1 MRVAIIG
8 TGKMGGAMARRL
20 KSQGHEL
27 TLWNRT
33 RERAEALG
41 VGKVG
46 STPAEAA
53 QDAEVVI
60 SMLTDAEAVRAAYL
74 GEGGAVHAARGQVF
88 VEMST
93 AGPDVSTEIAPRLE
107 KSGARYVEAP
117 VLGSVPAVEA
127 GTLVVLAAGDEVA
140 IERARPVLEALGEV
154 HRIGGLGSAAS
165 LKLVA
170 NTMIAG
176 VNAMAAELVAA
187 GTNAELN
194 ADDVFWVLSRMAPI
208 LNTRKAGLVE
218 HRYEP
223 VNFALRDGVKDLR
236 LAIEL
241 YRKTG
246 STTPLAVATKEL
258 YERAAQS
265 VGDLDLSAIASL
277 YEKQPAKRDS
287 P

>member
-20 KSQGHEL
+20 KSQGYEL
-27 TLWNRT
+27 ALWNRT

-41 VGKVG
+41 LGKVAA
-46 STPAEAA
+46 TPAQAA

-60 SMLTDAEAVRAAYL
+60 SMLTDADAVRAAYL
-74 GEGGAVHAARGQVF
+74 AEGGAAHAARDQVF

-93 AGPDVSTEIAPRLE
+93 AGPNVSAEIAPRLE
-107 KSGARYVEAP
+107 GAGAKYVEAP

-127 GTLVVLAAGDEVA
+127 GTLVVLAAGDEAA

-154 HRIGGLGSAAS
+154 RRIGGLGSAAS

-187 GTNAELN
+187 GSNAGLN

-208 LNTRKAGLVE
+208 LNTRKSGLVE
-218 HRYEP
+218 HRYVP

-241 YRKTG
+241 YKETG
-246 STTPLAVATKEL
+246 STTPLAVAIKEL
-258 YERAAQS
+258 YERASQS
-265 VGDLDLSAIASL
+265 AGDLDLSAIATL
-277 YEKQPAKRDS
+277 YEKPPVKRHS
-287 P
+287 A

>member
-20 KSQGHEL
+20 KAEGHEL

-33 RERAEALG
+33 RERAQALG
-41 VGKVG
+41 VGKVAL
-46 STPAEAA
+46 TPAEAA
-53 QDAEVVI
+53 KDAEVVI
-60 SMLTDAEAVRAAYL
+60 SMLTDANAVRAAYL
-74 GEGGAVHAARGQVF
+74 GEDGAASVAGGQVF

-93 AGPDVSTEIAPRLE
+93 AGPDVSGEIAPRLQ
-107 KSGARYVEAP
+107 KAGANYVEAP

-127 GTLVVLAAGDEVA
+127 GTLVVLAAGDEGA

-154 HRIGGLGSAAS
+154 RRIGALGSAAS

-176 VNAMAAELVAA
+176 LNAMAAELVAA
-187 GTNAELN
+187 GTSAGLN
-194 ADDVFWVLSRMAPI
+194 PEDVFWVLSRLAPA
-208 LNTRKAGLVE
+208 LSTRKAGLVE

-223 VNFALRDGVKDLR
+223 VNFALRDAVKDLR
-236 LAIEL
+236 LAVEL
-241 YRKTG
+241 YKKTG
-246 STTPLAVATKEL
+246 ATTPLALATKEL

-277 YEKQPAKRDS
+277 YDKQPARRS
-287 P
+287 SA